1 MNFVDDYTVLDL
13 EMTGLAVKKDKIIEV
28 GAIKVRNNQI
38 VDTFKSFVNPHMKLS
53 DKIINLTG
61 IEDGM
66 LVDAPEEDEVMYKL
80 IEFIGDDCLVGQNL
94 IFDYSFIKQWAVNKN
109 LKLDLYYCDTLKIAR
124 TILPKDEKKD
134 LENLCKFF
142 DIKRENAH
150 RALDDSIE
158 TMQIYE
164 KMKEI
169 AKRNDLEKLCFLPR
183 KFNVKLKKQLKAT
196 NKQKEQLTR
205 YLANKNVKY
214 EINWETLTRN
224 EASRIMDRLYV
235 KYGR

>member
-196 NKQKEQLTR
+196 NKQKEQITR
-205 YLANKNVKY
+205 YLANKNVEY